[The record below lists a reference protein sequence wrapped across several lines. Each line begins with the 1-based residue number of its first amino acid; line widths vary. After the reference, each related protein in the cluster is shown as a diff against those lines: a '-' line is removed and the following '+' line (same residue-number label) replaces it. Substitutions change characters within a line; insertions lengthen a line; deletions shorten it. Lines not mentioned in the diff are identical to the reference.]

1 MRARVDALTG
11 RVSMYRLATITL
23 VIVLSQAVLFGFL
36 DVIGPDPYAILGT
49 LGVVIVAT
57 LGANEIAARLAGVV
71 PHRESSVITAL
82 IITCI
87 VQPSLTTSGL
97 IAAAGAGV
105 LAALSK
111 YLIVWRGR
119 HILNP
124 ASTGVLVAG
133 IIGYYVGQG
142 VGFWWIA
149 TPALLPVVAVGALLL
164 LDRTR
169 RLDVALVFLALAVV
183 FIGARLMV
191 TGSDPLSAVV
201 TVLQLFPVVF
211 LAGFMLSE
219 PQTLPPRRWQRWLT
233 AAVVAVAFSTIFSV
247 GPIYTSPELALV
259 LGNIVAF
266 AVSRRS
272 GLSVRLIDRTELS
285 PFATEYRFEPSRPVR
300 FEAGQY
306 LELHLPHK
314 ADVRGVRRTFTIAS
328 APELAVAE
336 APDDRRLAI
345 GMRTPAGGS
354 SFKAA
359 LGTLE
364 HGTRIAATQVAGD
377 FILPRD
383 ARIPLIMVAG
393 GIGITPFASQI
404 ASLAERGEQRDIVV
418 LIVSS
423 NAGEVLYREVLERA
437 GARLVE
443 LAPEQLTTDALLE
456 AVPDLATRRGYV
468 SGAPSIVAAA
478 RTALRRAGVRRVH
491 TDYFAG
497 Y

>member
-1 MRARVDALTG
+1 MRARIDALTG

-23 VIVLSQAVLFGFL
+23 AIVLAQAVLFAFL

-57 LGANEIAARLAGVV
+57 LGANEVAARLARVV

-82 IITCI
+82 IVTCI
-87 VQPSLTTSGL
+87 VQPSLTTPGL
-97 IAAAGAGV
+97 VAAAGAGV

-119 HILNP
+119 HLLNP
-124 ASTGVLVAG
+124 AATGVWVAG
-133 IIGYYVGQG
+133 LIGYGFGQG
-142 VGFWWIA
+142 VGFWWVA
-149 TPALLPVVAVGALLL
+149 TPALLPAVAVGALLL

-169 RLDVALVFLALAVV
+169 RLDVGLVFVLLTIVI
-183 FIGARLMV
+183 IGARLV
-191 TGSDPLSAVV
+191 ATGTAPLGAVA

-219 PQTLPPRRWQRWLT
+219 PLTLPPRRWQQWLT
-233 AAVVAVAFSTIFSV
+233 AAVTAVAFSIPFGF

-266 AVSRRS
+266 AVSRRGGVS
-272 GLSVRLIDRTELS
+272 LRLVERAPLSDH
-285 PFATEYRFEPSRPVR
+285 ATEYRFEPSRR
-300 FEAGQY
+300 LAFEAGQY
-306 LELHLPHK
+306 LELHLPHR
-314 ADVRGVRRTFTIAS
+314 ADIRGTRRTFSIAS
-328 APELAVAE
+328 APEAAAAE
-336 APDDRRLAI
+336 QSRVAI
-345 GMRTPAGGS
+345 GLRTPAGGS

-359 LGTLE
+359 LAQLE
-364 HGTRIAATQVAGD
+364 PGTRIAVTQIAGD
-377 FILPRD
+377 FLLPRD
-383 ARIPLIMVAG
+383 PAVPLLMVAG
-393 GIGITPFASQI
+393 GIGMTPFASQF
-404 ASLAERGEQRDIVV
+404 ASLAARGEQRDIVL

-423 NAGEVLYREVLERA
+423 NPGEVLYRGAAEAA
-437 GARLVE
+437 GARIVE
-443 LAPEQLTTDALLE
+443 ASADQLTPDALREL
-456 AVPDLATRRGYV
+456 VPDLAARRGYV
-468 SGAPSIVAAA
+468 SGAPSLVAAA